1 MQMLILEFRCCL
13 IVVQLQLIYFIKSV
27 LFDAI
32 DSNILLMFSVLAK

>member
-1 MQMLILEFRCCL
+1 MRMLILEFRCL

-32 DSNILLMFSVLAK
+32 HANTLLMFSVLAK